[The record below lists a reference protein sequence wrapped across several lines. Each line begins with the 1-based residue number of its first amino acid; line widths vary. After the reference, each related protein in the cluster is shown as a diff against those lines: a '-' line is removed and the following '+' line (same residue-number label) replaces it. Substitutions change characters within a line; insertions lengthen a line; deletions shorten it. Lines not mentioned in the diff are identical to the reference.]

1 MATYLVL
8 NLAIGGATLSVLGF
22 MGRLRFDRYVVFTC
36 AVLVIFT
43 AIFDTTMID
52 AGLFTYNPE
61 KISGLRLGSAP
72 LEDFFYALLAG
83 ILIPSIWRKQE
94 KSDAK

>member
-8 NLAIGGATLSVLGF
+8 NLSVCCTVLLWLWLN
-22 MGRLRFDRYVVFTC
+22 GRLRFDKYVVFTC
-36 AVLVIFT
+36 VVLIIFT
-43 AIFDTTMID
+43 AIFDTVMIN
-52 AGLFTYNPE
+52 AGLFAYNQE
-61 KISGLRLGSAP
+61 KISGLRIGSAP

-83 ILIPSIWRKQE
+83 ILIPNIWRKQE